1 MKFLDLVN
9 TKLKTLSEQVPG
21 EIPAGVPPVDPA
33 AGGAIPQAPVQAPAA
48 EPTPTETPSPLTSE
62 GEVFLVRLLKK
73 ALFMNPGDLDEK
85 ALKDLPEINETN
97 ASQVLTSIVDIMKKY
112 SNTIDVDT
120 EPKTP

>member
-1 MKFLDLVN
+1 MKFLEIVN
-9 TKLKTLSEQVPG
+9 NKLQTLSEQVPG
-21 EIPAGVPPVDPA
+21 EMPPVDPAA
-33 AGGAIPQAPVQAPAA
+33 AGGAIPQAPIPASTAAVEPAPAEGA
-48 EPTPTETPSPLTSE
+48 TPLTSE

-85 ALKDLPEINETN
+85 SLKDLPEINETN

-112 SNTIDVDT
+112 SNSIDVET